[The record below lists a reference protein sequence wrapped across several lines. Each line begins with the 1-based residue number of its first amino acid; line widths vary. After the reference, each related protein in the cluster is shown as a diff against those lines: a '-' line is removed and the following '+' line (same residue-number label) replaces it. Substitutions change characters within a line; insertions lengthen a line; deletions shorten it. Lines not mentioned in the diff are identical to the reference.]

1 VLRILFVGDIVG
13 KPGRRILARSLPH
26 LRREHAIDFVI
37 ANGENSAGGFGIS
50 RETYEEI
57 VACGVDVVTGGNH
70 TWKAREVVP
79 LLDSEPRLLRP
90 ANYPAG
96 TPGRGSGVFRPA
108 RGKTEGPGI
117 AVLNLQG
124 RVFMEP
130 LDSPFRVGWDQV
142 ELLRRETPVIVI
154 DIHAEATSEKAALA
168 WYLDGRV
175 SAVVG
180 THTHVQTADER
191 LLPNGTAFIS
201 DAGMTGPRDSIIGMG
216 REEVLQRFLTLLPV
230 RFDVAKGPAQ
240 LNAVLLDIDGDG
252 RAAAV
257 RRIAQ
262 VDPEPASPGSREEED
277 SPRPP
282 RKQ

>member
-1 VLRILFVGDIVG
+1 VKILFVGDIVG
-13 KPGRRILARSLPH
+13 KPGRRILARSLPQ
-26 LRREHAIDFVI
+26 LRREHGIDLVI
-37 ANGENSAGGFGIS
+37 ANGENSAGGFGIT
-50 RETYEEI
+50 RETFDEM

-79 LLDSEPRLLRP
+79 LLDSDPRLLRP

-96 TPGRGSGVFRPA
+96 TPGRGAGVFRPS
-108 RGKTEGPGI
+108 RGKAGERGVG
-117 AVLNLQG
+117 VLNLQG

-130 LDSPFRVGWDQV
+130 LESPFRVGWDQV
-142 ELLRRETPVIVI
+142 EILRRETPVIVI
-154 DIHAEATSEKAALA
+154 DMHAEATSEKAALA

-175 SAVVG
+175 SAVIG

-191 LLPNGTAFIS
+191 ILPNGTAFIS
-201 DAGMTGPRDSIIGMG
+201 DAGMTGPRDSIIGMA
-216 REEVLQRFLTLLPV
+216 REEILQRFLTLLPV
-230 RFDVAKGPAQ
+230 RFDVARGPAQ
-240 LNAVLLDIDGDG
+240 LNAVLLDIDQDG

-257 RRIAQ
+257 RRIAHA
-262 VDPEPASPGSREEED
+262 DEPAGPGSGEEED